1 MALIPIDS
9 VGSIGIIKDKKPH
22 ELPLEAWS
30 SGQNVR
36 FTDNYVEKC
45 KGESLWQTPT
55 VAPYW
60 AMAVPQPLAYYWL
73 YAGLAKVYAY
83 DGSTHTNVTRQTL
96 GVDVDYTA
104 TADLNWTG
112 GVLNGVP
119 VLNNGMDVPQM
130 WLPTEVST
138 KLEMLDNWNANWTCG
153 ALRPF
158 KNFLIALD
166 VTKSGT
172 RYPQM
177 VKWSHPADPGAL
189 PISWDETDPAKDAG
203 EYSLA
208 ETAGFVVDCVP
219 LRDANIVYK
228 EDAIFLMQFIGGI
241 NIFRFAALSKQ
252 LGILSRRCAV
262 EYRPGL
268 HAVFCV
274 GDIVKHDGQQ
284 VVSILDGR
292 MRKWLAANL
301 DQTYY
306 GRSFTCNFQAKH
318 EVWFCFPLSGNA
330 YPNMAMIWNWQDNT
344 LTLRQLNDVSH
355 IEPGL
360 LSDVPGTWA
369 GASGTWDAQTAVW
382 DVRPYGAA
390 ENSLIQVRP
399 NATALTLTESTNL
412 FSGSAMTSS
421 VERTGIAVPFVAGK
435 APDFSAYKF
444 IRSIW
449 PRIEGTDG
457 GQVSISVGTQ
467 NQIDGSVTWE
477 SPVLYT
483 IGTTQKIDCRVAGR
497 LLAVKIEST
506 SDVEWRLHGYE
517 IDVQPGGRF

>member
-9 VGSIGIIKDKKPH
+9 VGSLGVIKDKKPH

-30 SGQNVR
+30 SAQNVR
-36 FTDNYVEKC
+36 FTDNYVEKFR
-45 KGESLWQTPT
+45 GEELWQTPSI
-55 VAPYW
+55 VPYW
-60 AMAVPQPLAYYWL
+60 AMAVQQPLAYYWL
-73 YAGLAKVYAY
+73 YAGLAKVYVFNGA
-83 DGSTHTNVTRQTL
+83 THTNITRQAL

-104 TADLNWTG
+104 NAEQNWTG
-112 GVLNGVP
+112 GILNGVP
-119 VLNNGMDVPQM
+119 VLNNGVDVPQM
-130 WLPTEVST
+130 WQPVDVGT
-138 KLEMLDNWNANWTCG
+138 KLAMLSNWDANWVCG
-153 ALRPF
+153 AMRPF
-158 KNFLIALD
+158 RNFLVALD

-189 PISWDETDPAKDAG
+189 PDSWDETDDTKDAG

-208 ETAGFVVDCVP
+208 ETPGFVVDCIP
-219 LRDANIVYK
+219 LRDVNVVYK
-228 EDAIFLMQFIGGI
+228 EDAIFTMQYIGGI

-306 GRSFTCNFQAKH
+306 ARSFAVNFQAKH
-318 EVWFCFPLSGNA
+318 EVWFCFPLDGNA
-330 YPNMAMIWNWQDNT
+330 FPNMALVWNWQDNT
-344 LTLRQLNDVSH
+344 LAFRQLSDVTH

-360 LSDVPGTWA
+360 LSEAAPAWA
-369 GASGTWDAQTAVW
+369 SASGVWEAQTEVW
-382 DVRPYGAA
+382 DVRPFGAA
-390 ENSLIQVRP
+390 ENSLVQVRP
-399 NATALTLTESTNL
+399 TATTLTVTESTNQ

-444 IRSIW
+444 IRAIW

-457 GQVSISVGTQ
+457 GQVSITIGTQ
-467 NQIDGSVTWE
+467 DQIDGSVTWAT
-477 SPVLYT
+477 PVLYT

-497 LLAVKIEST
+497 LLAIRVEST
-506 SDVEWRLHGYE
+506 ADIEWRLHGYE
-517 IDVQPGGRF
+517 LDVLPGGRF

>member
-60 AMAVPQPLAYYWL
+60 AMAVPNPLAFYWV
-73 YAGLAKVYAY
+73 YAGLNKVYAF
-83 DGSTHTNVTRQTL
+83 DGATHTNITRQTAA
-96 GVDVDYTA
+96 VDVNYAA

-112 GVLNGVP
+112 GILNGVP
-119 VLNNGMDVPQM
+119 VLNNGIDVPQK
-130 WLPTEVST
+130 WLPTETST
-138 KLEMLDNWNANWTCG
+138 KLEMLSNWNANWTCG
-153 ALRPF
+153 ALRPY

-177 VKWSHPADPGAL
+177 VKWSHAADPGAL
-189 PISWDETDPAKDAG
+189 PDSWDETDPAKDAG

-208 ETAGFVVDCVP
+208 ETPGFVVDCVP

-318 EVWFCFPLSGNA
+318 EVWFCFPMDGNA

-382 DVRPYGAA
+382 DVRSYGAA

-435 APDFSAYKF
+435 APDFSSYKF